1 MSDYLP
7 DDDLQVTTINR
18 NMPTKSYVII
28 ISYEGDFVPF
38 TTTEADTLTQFFTDY
53 NNIRTGVKSYII
65 DKQLQE
71 LVHRDNYVK
80 KLCDMQTVAEAI
92 VHCNY
97 EYGPAPVMF
106 LFCHGSKRTSDTP
119 AFLKFGEE
127 RHVDDGQ
134 TRYVWAGSNDETDA
148 DGWEDAVFLSQ
159 LIDKSGV
166 VFLMCCNGDQIV
178 EDYVSEM
185 SERMEL
191 DNIPDILFY
200 NREKVIVCSHMIL
213 MALFMNLIDSDSR
226 IGRDPSPNELYMA
239 VKDAIITILQIV
251 KCCNNDINKF
261 WNFLLDMGCIFTYES
276 DKRKQGLPI
285 PVRHLKTKKL
295 HYRLPGHT
303 YHDYIPEEQKENI
316 FNDFKAL
323 TLMSPGRKQPVYQN
337 YESVDPLPSDSL
349 PRVWDVL
356 HNYATPSRELSD
368 EALGSVKQQQSI
380 GIRVAQQCINKKY
393 LVNTSSR
400 LRQ

>member
-1 MSDYLP
+1 
-7 DDDLQVTTINR
+7 
-18 NMPTKSYVII
+18 
-28 ISYEGDFVPF
+28 
-38 TTTEADTLTQFFTDY
+38 
-53 NNIRTGVKSYII
+53 
-65 DKQLQE
+65 
-71 LVHRDNYVK
+71 
-80 KLCDMQTVAEAI
+80 
-92 VHCNY
+92 
-97 EYGPAPVMF
+97 MF
-106 LFCHGSKRTSDTP
+106 LFCHGSKRTSNHP

-134 TRYVWAGSNDETDA
+134 KRYVWAGSNEDSPQ
-148 DGWEDAVFLSQ
+148 DAVFLSQ

-166 VFLMCCNGDQIV
+166 VFLMCCNGGQIV

-185 SERMEL
+185 SEDMQL
-191 DNIPDILFY
+191 DKIPDILFY
-200 NREKVIVCSHMIL
+200 NREEVIVVSHIIL

-226 IGRDPSPNELYMA
+226 IREDPPPNKLYMA

-261 WNFLLDMGCIFTYES
+261 WKFLLDMDCIFTYES
-276 DKRKQGLPI
+276 DKRKPGLPI
-285 PVRHLKTKKL
+285 PVRKLKGMKWL
-295 HYRLPGHT
+295 YRLPGHT
-303 YHDYIPEEQKENI
+303 YHDYITEKQKEKI

-380 GIRVAQQCINKKY
+380 GIRVAQQCINNKY

>member
-7 DDDLQVTTINR
+7 DDDVLHVTTINR
-18 NMPTKSYVII
+18 NAPTKSYVNI

-65 DKQLQE
+65 DKQYQE

-80 KLCDMQTVAEAI
+80 KLCDMQTVAAAI
-92 VHCNY
+92 EHCNY
-97 EYGPAPVMF
+97 EYGPATLMF
-106 LFCHGSKRTSDTP
+106 LNCHGSKRTSNHP

-134 TRYVWAGSNDETDA
+134 TRYVWAGSNDEDSP
-148 DGWEDAVFLSQ
+148 EDAVFLSQ
-159 LIDKSGV
+159 LIDESGV

-185 SERMEL
+185 SECMQL
-191 DNIPDILFY
+191 HKIPDILFF
-200 NREKVIVCSHMIL
+200 NHENVIVSSPSIFMT
-213 MALFMNLIDSDSR
+213 LFMNLIDSDSR
-226 IGRDPSPNELYMA
+226 IRRDPYPNELYMA
-239 VKDAIITILQIV
+239 AKDAIITILQIV
-251 KCCNNDINKF
+251 KCCNKDINKF

-285 PVRHLKTKKL
+285 PARHLGATKL
-295 HYRLPGHT
+295 QYRLHGHE
-303 YHDYIPEEQKENI
+303 YHEYILEQQKEDI
-316 FNDFKAL
+316 FNDFKTL
-323 TLMSPGRKQPVYQN
+323 TLISPGKKQPVYQN

-356 HNYATPSRELSD
+356 HNYTKRARELSD

-380 GIRVAQQCINKKY
+380 GIRVAQQCINNIY
-393 LVNTSSR
+393 LVNTTH
-400 LRQ
+400 